1 MEQEHMEDDSVKLL
15 RECNA
20 GIKMGTSSIEDVLE
34 HVQSGVLSG
43 VLKDSH
49 DIHCKLGNK
58 THEILEKYHDEE
70 KEPAAMAKVMSKFK
84 TEFKTMGDDPDAA
97 VADLITD
104 GCNMGIKSLY
114 RYLNQYPAADKEIV
128 HLTKDIISTEEKLL
142 KALRPYL

>member
-34 HVQSGVLSG
+34 HVQSGGLSG

-49 DIHCKLGNK
+49 DIHCKLGN
-58 THEILEKYHDEE
+58 
-70 KEPAAMAKVMSKFK
+70 
-84 TEFKTMGDDPDAA
+84 
-97 VADLITD
+97 
-104 GCNMGIKSLY
+104 KSLY

>member
-1 MEQEHMEDDSVKLL
+1 MEHIEDDSIKLL

-20 GIKMGTSSIEDVLE
+20 GVKMGASSIEDVLD
-34 HVQSGVLSG
+34 HVQSAALLGI
-43 VLKDSH
+43 LKDSH
-49 DIHCKLGNK
+49 DIHCQLGNK
-58 THEILEKYHDEE
+58 THELLEKYQDDG

-84 TEFKTMGDDPDAA
+84 TELKTMGDDPDHGI
-97 VADLITD
+97 ADLITD

-114 RYLNQYPAADKEIV
+114 QYLNEYPAADKEII